1 MSAETNGAPRWVKI
15 FAIAAAFLALL
26 VAIVLITGLGG
37 NHGPARHISSSE
49 AQTPDAAP

>member
-26 VAIVLITGLGG
+26 VAILLITGLGG
-37 NHGPARHISSSE
+37 NHGPGRHLSSSE
-49 AQTPDAAP
+49 ARAPEAAP